1 MVARILSGLVGAIML
16 TSAINWIIDPVAAA
30 ASLEIKE
37 SLSDVGG
44 ETLLGRNTLIG
55 DFTSFFFTAGILSC
69 IGSYRNEH
77 EWLYGPLVLL
87 GSAAI
92 FRLTAGV
99 MHGTEFWVP
108 GIISEI
114 LFAIML
120 IVSINLMK
128 KSIIF
133 FINLVRI
140 IN

>member
-1 MVARILSGLVGAIML
+1 MIARILSGLVGAVML
-16 TSAINWIIDPVAAA
+16 ISALNWIIDPVAAA

-37 SLSDVGG
+37 SLSQVGG

-55 DFTSFFFTAGILSC
+55 DLTSFFFTAGILSC
-69 IGSYRNEH
+69 IGSYRNEY

-99 MHGTEFWVP
+99 MHGTEFWVA
-108 GIISEI
+108 GIMSEI

-128 KSIIF
+128 K
-133 FINLVRI
+133 NAV
-140 IN
+140 

>member
-1 MVARILSGLVGAIML
+1 MVARILSGLVGAVML
-16 TSAINWIIDPVAAA
+16 ISAINWIIDPVAAA

-55 DFTSFFFTAGILSC
+55 DLTSFFFTAGILSC
-69 IGSYRNEH
+69 IGSYRNQH

-92 FRLTAGV
+92 FRLNAGV
-99 MHGTEFWVP
+99 MHGTEFWIP

-114 LFAIML
+114 IFSIILL
-120 IVSINLMK
+120 VSINLMK
-128 KSIIF
+128 KSK
-133 FINLVRI
+133 N
-140 IN
+140 

>member
-1 MVARILSGLVGAIML
+1 MIARILSGLVGVVML
-16 TSAINWIIDPVAAA
+16 ISALNWIIDPVAAA

-37 SLSDVGG
+37 SLSEVGG

-55 DFTSFFFTAGILSC
+55 DFTAFFFTASILSC
-69 IGSYRNEH
+69 LGSYRNEH

-99 MHGTEFWVP
+99 MHGTAFWVT

-120 IVSINLMK
+120 IVSMNLMK
-128 KSIIF
+128 KPSA
-133 FINLVRI
+133 
-140 IN
+140 

>member
-1 MVARILSGLVGAIML
+1 MVARILSGLVGAVML
-16 TSAINWIIDPVAAA
+16 ISAINWIIDPVAAA

-55 DFTSFFFTAGILSC
+55 DFTSFFFTAGTLSC

-77 EWLYGPLVLL
+77 EWLYGPLALL

-128 KSIIF
+128 KS
-133 FINLVRI
+133 NS
-140 IN
+140 

>member
-1 MVARILSGLVGAIML
+1 MVARILSGLVGAVML
-16 TSAINWIIDPVAAA
+16 ISAINWIIDPVAAA

-114 LFAIML
+114 LFAFML

-128 KSIIF
+128 KS
-133 FINLVRI
+133 NS
-140 IN
+140 

>member
-1 MVARILSGLVGAIML
+1 MIARILSGLVGAVML
-16 TSAINWIIDPVAAA
+16 ISALNWIIDPVAAA

-37 SLSDVGG
+37 SLSQVGG

-55 DFTSFFFTAGILSC
+55 DLTSFFFTAGILSC
-69 IGSYRNEH
+69 IGSYRNEY

-99 MHGTEFWVP
+99 MHGTEFWVA
-108 GIISEI
+108 GIMSEV

-128 KSIIF
+128 KSST
-133 FINLVRI
+133 
-140 IN
+140 

>member
-1 MVARILSGLVGAIML
+1 MIARILSGLVGVVML
-16 TSAINWIIDPVAAA
+16 ISALNWIIDPVAAA

-37 SLSDVGG
+37 SLSEVGG

-55 DFTSFFFTAGILSC
+55 DFTAFFFTAGILSC
-69 IGSYRNEH
+69 LGSYRNEH

-128 KSIIF
+128 KS
-133 FINLVRI
+133 NS
-140 IN
+140 

>member
-1 MVARILSGLVGAIML
+1 MVARILSGLVGAVML
-16 TSAINWIIDPVAAA
+16 ISAINWIIDPVAAA

-128 KSIIF
+128 KYNS
-133 FINLVRI
+133 
-140 IN
+140 

>member
-1 MVARILSGLVGAIML
+1 MVARAISGLIGLFML
-16 TSAINWIIDPVAAA
+16 YSALGWILDPTTAAA
-30 ASLEIKE
+30 GLAMVLVEGPG
-37 SLSDVGG
+37 DT
-44 ETLLGRNTLIG
+44 TLGMNTQIG

-128 KSIIF
+128 KS
-133 FINLVRI
+133 NS
-140 IN
+140 

>member
-1 MVARILSGLVGAIML
+1 MVARILSGLVGAVML
-16 TSAINWIIDPVAAA
+16 ISAINWIIDPVAAA

-77 EWLYGPLVLL
+77 EWLYGPIVLL

-128 KSIIF
+128 KS
-133 FINLVRI
+133 NS
-140 IN
+140 

>member
-1 MVARILSGLVGAIML
+1 MVARILSGLVGAVML
-16 TSAINWIIDPVAAA
+16 ISAINWIIDPVAAA

-128 KSIIF
+128 KS
-133 FINLVRI
+133 NS
-140 IN
+140 

>member
-1 MVARILSGLVGAIML
+1 MIARILSGLVGVVML
-16 TSAINWIIDPVAAA
+16 ISALNWIIDPVAAA

-37 SLSDVGG
+37 SLSEVGG
-44 ETLLGRNTLIG
+44 ETLIGRNTLIG
-55 DFTSFFFTAGILSC
+55 DFTAFFFTAGILSC

-77 EWLYGPLVLL
+77 EWLYGPWVLL

-99 MHGTEFWVP
+99 MHGTAFWVT

-120 IVSINLMK
+120 IVSMNLMK
-128 KSIIF
+128 KPSA
-133 FINLVRI
+133 
-140 IN
+140 

>member
-1 MVARILSGLVGAIML
+1 MVARILSGLVGAVML
-16 TSAINWIIDPVAAA
+16 ISAINWIIDPVAAA

-99 MHGTEFWVP
+99 MHGTAFWVT

-128 KSIIF
+128 KPSA
-133 FINLVRI
+133 
-140 IN
+140 

>member
-1 MVARILSGLVGAIML
+1 MIARILSGLVGAVML
-16 TSAINWIIDPVAAA
+16 ISALNWIIDPVAAA

-37 SLSDVGG
+37 SLSQVGG

-55 DFTSFFFTAGILSC
+55 DLTSFFFTAGILSC
-69 IGSYRNEH
+69 IGSYRNEY

-99 MHGTEFWVP
+99 MHGTEFWVA
-108 GIISEI
+108 GIMSEI

-128 KSIIF
+128 KSST
-133 FINLVRI
+133 
-140 IN
+140 

>member
-1 MVARILSGLVGAIML
+1 MIARILSGLVGAVML
-16 TSAINWIIDPVAAA
+16 ISALNWIIDPVAAA

-37 SLSDVGG
+37 SLSQVGG

-55 DFTSFFFTAGILSC
+55 DLTSFFFTAGILSC
-69 IGSYRNEH
+69 IGSYRNEY

-92 FRLTAGV
+92 FRFTAGV
-99 MHGTEFWVP
+99 MHGTEFWVA
-108 GIISEI
+108 GIMSEI

-128 KSIIF
+128 KSST
-133 FINLVRI
+133 
-140 IN
+140 

>member
-1 MVARILSGLVGAIML
+1 MVARILSGLVGAVML
-16 TSAINWIIDPVAAA
+16 ISAINWIIDPVAAA

-114 LFAIML
+114 IFAIML

-128 KSIIF
+128 KS
-133 FINLVRI
+133 NS
-140 IN
+140 

>member
-1 MVARILSGLVGAIML
+1 MVARILSGLVGVVML
-16 TSAINWIIDPVAAA
+16 ISAINWIIDPVAAA

-128 KSIIF
+128 KS
-133 FINLVRI
+133 NS
-140 IN
+140 

>member
-1 MVARILSGLVGAIML
+1 MVARILSGLVGAVML
-16 TSAINWIIDPVAAA
+16 ISAINWIIDPVAAA

-99 MHGTEFWVP
+99 MHGTEFWVA

-128 KSIIF
+128 KPSA
-133 FINLVRI
+133 
-140 IN
+140 

>member
-1 MVARILSGLVGAIML
+1 MVARILSGLVGVVML
-16 TSAINWIIDPVAAA
+16 ISAINWIIDPVAAA

-114 LFAIML
+114 IFAIML

-128 KSIIF
+128 KS
-133 FINLVRI
+133 NS
-140 IN
+140 

>member
-1 MVARILSGLVGAIML
+1 MVARILSGLVGAVML
-16 TSAINWIIDPVAAA
+16 ISAINWIIDPVAAA

-128 KSIIF
+128 KSK
-133 FINLVRI
+133 L
-140 IN
+140 

>member
-1 MVARILSGLVGAIML
+1 MIARILSGLVGAVML
-16 TSAINWIIDPVAAA
+16 ISAIGWIIDPAAAA

-37 SLSDVGG
+37 SLNDVGG
-44 ETLLGRNTLIG
+44 ETLLGKNTLIG

-69 IGSYRNEH
+69 IGAYKNEH

-99 MHGTEFWVP
+99 IHGTEFLVTA
-108 GIISEI
+108 IISEV

-120 IVSINLMK
+120 IISINLMK
-128 KSIIF
+128 KSKQEL
-133 FINLVRI
+133 N
-140 IN
+140 